1 MGNQYL
7 DSIMKFAHT
16 LPILALAVNAAP
28 TSNQQAAA
36 DVVSDLSS
44 KGVDFLQQLANEYG
58 VGVDVQA
65 KVDQAKAAAENYYNA
80 NKAAWQGEFQTWM
93 KANGYDTQLN
103 SWSAEAKKIRNKN
116 KNKNPSQILDAW
128 TLKINNLTRSNVQNK
143 ALKKNLVAMT
153 KQLKD
158 MSKAA
163 VNQTNAGSSKA
174 KDLWKDAASMM
185 EAQAD
190 KALAE
195 AQSQVRN
202 L

>member
-1 MGNQYL
+1 
-7 DSIMKFAHT
+7 MKFAHT

-65 KVDQAKAAAENYYNA
+65 KVDQAKNTAENYYNA
-80 NKAAWQGEFQTWM
+80 NKAAWQGEFQNWM
-93 KANGYDTQLN
+93 SANGYDTKLN
-103 SWSAEAKKIRNKN
+103 SWSAEATKIRNRNKN
-116 KNKNPSQILDAW
+116 KNPAQILDAL

-153 KQLKD
+153 KQLKE

-163 VNQTNAGSSKA
+163 VNQSEVGSSKA

-195 AQSQVRN
+195 AQAQVRN

>member
-1 MGNQYL
+1 MGKQYL
-7 DSIMKFAHT
+7 DSIMKFAYT
-16 LPILALAVNAAP
+16 VTILAAFVNAAP
-28 TSNQQAAA
+28 TSKEQAAA

-44 KGVDFLQQLANEYG
+44 KGVDFIQNLADQYG
-58 VGVDVQA
+58 VGIDVQA
-65 KVDQAKAAAENYYNA
+65 QVDQAKAAAENYYNA

-116 KNKNPSQILDAW
+116 KNKNPSQILDAL
-128 TLKINNLTRSNVQNK
+128 TLKINGLTRSNVQNK

-158 MSKAA
+158 LSKSA
-163 VNQTNAGSSKA
+163 VSQTEIGSTKA
-174 KDLWKDAASMM
+174 KQLWKDAASMM

-195 AQSQVRN
+195 AQSQVNN